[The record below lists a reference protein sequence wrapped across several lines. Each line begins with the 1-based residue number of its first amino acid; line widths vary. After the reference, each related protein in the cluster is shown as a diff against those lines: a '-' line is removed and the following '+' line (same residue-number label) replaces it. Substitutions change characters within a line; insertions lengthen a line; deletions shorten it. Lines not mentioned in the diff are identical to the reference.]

1 MSKRIVCRLITAG
14 AALFLT
20 AFASFPTHAAAFA
33 GELKS
38 VTDSQI
44 TGWAWNQDETDTA
57 VTVELTLAGANG
69 PGSNAVLT
77 VTADRTLDELENIAL
92 SGHGF
97 VCEIDWSAYSGD
109 TFVITAAAVSG
120 ERRIPIGGV
129 FTYKKEEGAAKRAAK
144 PTASGPAGKDKP
156 VLFDSDLNRIGPGFG
171 DDSATR
177 VETASHS
184 SDDSVQASEKHSG
197 PASAAKN
204 GGVQGELIGTFR
216 ASGYCACSVC
226 SSGSGLTYSGK
237 PPKANHTIAADL
249 SLYPLGTKLMIDGT
263 VYTVEDTGGSI
274 MGNRLD
280 IYFDDHETALNYGI
294 QTVTVYSVK

>member
-14 AALFLT
+14 AAFLLT
-20 AFASFPTHAAAFA
+20 AFTSFPALAAAFA

-44 TGWAWNQDETDTA
+44 TGWAWNQDEKEA
-57 VTVELTLAGANG
+57 VVTVELTLAGANG

-77 VTADRTLDELENIAL
+77 VTADRTLDGAENTAV

-109 TFVITAAAVSG
+109 TFVITAGIVSG
-120 ERRIPIGGV
+120 ETRIPIGGV
-129 FTYKKEEGAAKRAAK
+129 FTYKKEEGTAKRASK

-156 VLFDSDLNRIGPGFG
+156 VLFDSDLNKIGPGFG
-171 DDSATR
+171 NDSAAKI
-177 VETASHS
+177 EAASHS
-184 SDDSVQASEKHSG
+184 SDDSAQTATKREG
-197 PASAAKN
+197 PASAAKA

-216 ASGYCACSVC
+216 VSGYCACSVC
-226 SSGSGLTYSGK
+226 SSGLGLTYSGK

-263 VYTVEDTGGSI
+263 VYTVEDMGGSI
-274 MGNRLD
+274 VGDRLD

-294 QTVTVYSVK
+294 QTVKVYSVK